1 MGRKQKGFSMIQER
15 SMQKIL
21 VVDDNLQLA
30 ATIQELLEDDGL
42 EVMSAKDGVEGYSAY
57 LLFKPD
63 IVITDIQMPRKNGL
77 EMMRHIRTHEPMIR
91 TIYMSGD
98 FDPYQPFLKEE
109 KRRYPVIF
117 LEKPFSLESLRR
129 VVLEP
134 AAHLLQ

>member
-1 MGRKQKGFSMIQER
+1 
-15 SMQKIL
+15 MQKIL
-21 VVDDNLQLA
+21 VVDDNPLLV
-30 ATIQELLEDDGL
+30 ATIQGLLEDDGL
-42 EVMSAKDGVEGYSAY
+42 EVMSAKDGIDGYSAY
-57 LLFKPD
+57 LLFKPN

-77 EMMRHIRTHEPMIR
+77 EMMGHIRIHEPMIR

-98 FDPYQPFLKEE
+98 IDPYRPFLKEE

-134 AAHLLQ
+134 EAYSLQ

>member
-1 MGRKQKGFSMIQER
+1 MGCKQKGFSMKQER

-21 VVDDNLQLA
+21 IVDDNHLLA

-42 EVMSAKDGVEGYSAY
+42 EVMSAKDGFDGYSAY

-77 EMMRHIRTHEPMIR
+77 EMMEHIRIHEPMIR

-98 FDPYQPFLKEE
+98 IDPYRLFLKEE
-109 KRRYPVIF
+109 KRRYPVFF
-117 LEKPFSLESLRR
+117 LEKPFSLESLRS

-134 AAHLLQ
+134 AAYSLQ

>member
-1 MGRKQKGFSMIQER
+1 MGCKQKGFSMIQER
-15 SMQKIL
+15 SIQKIL
-21 VVDDNLQLA
+21 VVDDNHLLA

-42 EVMSAKDGVEGYSAY
+42 EVMSAKDGVDGYSAY

-77 EMMRHIRTHEPMIR
+77 EMMGHIRTHEPMIR
-91 TIYMSGD
+91 TIYMTGD
-98 FDPYQPFLKEE
+98 IDSYWPFLKEE

-134 AAHLLQ
+134 AVYSLQ